1 MTFIVAYAIIFSVDG
16 LNGRRA
22 PVAQSAE
29 RRLGKAE
36 VSSSSLPGSLLIWRV
51 SEDEARFLLLLFF
64 SSIRP
69 NRCLLYTSILSISC
83 VVYNFFQLYL
93 LQSAGVY
100 SKLYCI
106 VESQKLE
113 RAVSGFVKI

>member
-1 MTFIVAYAIIFSVDG
+1 MREHRVSQAIGLARCSFLLFSIICKKRLTFIVSYAIIFNVDG

-51 SEDEARFLLLLFF
+51 SVGEARF
-64 SSIRP
+64 
-69 NRCLLYTSILSISC
+69 
-83 VVYNFFQLYL
+83 
-93 LQSAGVY
+93 
-100 SKLYCI
+100 
-106 VESQKLE
+106 
-113 RAVSGFVKI
+113 